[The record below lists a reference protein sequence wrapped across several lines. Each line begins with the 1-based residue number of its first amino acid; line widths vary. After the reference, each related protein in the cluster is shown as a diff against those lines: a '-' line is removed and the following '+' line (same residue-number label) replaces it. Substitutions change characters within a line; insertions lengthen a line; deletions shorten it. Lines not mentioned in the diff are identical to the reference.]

1 MSRRKSRI
9 IAFQALY
16 SWDVSK
22 ESIDDILT
30 FSWLQKD
37 SEIKEGV
44 EHDFSDSEKEEQ
56 TFASFIITGTIDHVN
71 EIDELIKKHL
81 TSTWSM
87 ERINKVSLAI
97 LRTSIY
103 EMLYQQ
109 GSEAKIVIDE
119 AVIKDLIAAR
129 YEKITD
135 LENEERN
142 IRLLKQT
149 MEEYIRGKIPTIKV
163 VLLKDFIKT
172 LDKILLEKKTVKK
185 GRGRKK
191 KTEIEAE
198 A

>member
-22 ESIDDILT
+22 ESVDDILS

-44 EHDFSDSEKEEQ
+44 EHEISESEKEEQ
-56 TFASFIITGTIDHVN
+56 TFASFIITGKIDHVN

-87 ERINKVSLAI
+87 DRVNKVSLAI

-119 AVIKDLIAAR
+119 AVNITKDYGPEDSYKFVNA
-129 YEKITD
+129 
-135 LENEERN
+135 
-142 IRLLKQT
+142 
-149 MEEYIRGKIPTIKV
+149 V
-163 VLLKDFIKT
+163 
-172 LDKILLEKKTVKK
+172 LDKI
-185 GRGRKK
+185 RKDAGK
-191 KTEIEAE
+191 
-198 A
+198 

>member
-56 TFASFIITGTIDHVN
+56 TFASFIITGTIDNVN

-119 AVIKDLIAAR
+119 AVNITKDYGPEDSYKFVNA
-129 YEKITD
+129 
-135 LENEERN
+135 
-142 IRLLKQT
+142 
-149 MEEYIRGKIPTIKV
+149 V
-163 VLLKDFIKT
+163 
-172 LDKILLEKKTVKK
+172 LDKI
-185 GRGRKK
+185 RKDAGK
-191 KTEIEAE
+191 
-198 A
+198 